1 MTKGTSERDRG
12 GKKERF
18 QRAVKLISRG
28 TLVCI
33 YITCGSKE
41 MEGKKKMEEKPM
53 YKIKKRLLYL
63 FCVVRYLLSML
74 V

>member
-1 MTKGTSERDRG
+1 MVRFIQVTKGTSERDRG

-41 MEGKKKMEEKPM
+41 MEGKKKNGREAN
-53 YKIKKRLLYL
+53 
-63 FCVVRYLLSML
+63 V
-74 V
+74 